1 VETQSDWLEFAKKHT
16 VRKLEEEVRLVGD
29 RGKRPGDRLGSKPQ
43 RYWLHLPLSERAHVL
58 VESAFTKLRRARK
71 GTASPEELI
80 EEMAELVLAMRL
92 ESEDAEDGIE
102 PGASSKR
109 ASPFKVLIHVK
120 AETGESWIDTSEGRV
135 ELSPEEVQEE
145 IEDGAEVEMVEEFAP
160 RGAAASSATEP
171 STPERSIRFGER
183 GSVPKELRAA
193 PATQETRRQVFERH
207 GNRCVICGRLLTLSN
222 RQTHHP
228 EAHANG
234 GSSDARDLLPYCDE
248 CHGSEHQGLLSA
260 RWESGEIIPIDA
272 NGEPLEKQ
280 ESPAEVLAASPRSE
294 EHTSELQSRENLL

>member
-1 VETQSDWLEFAKKHT
+1 ALFGPGFRSAAHWAEVKLGIPEKQAQRWISVARHLGETTAIDEAFARGELSWSKVRTIAPIATAETQEDWLEFAKKHT
-16 VRKLEEEVRLVGD
+16 VRRLEEEVRLVGD
-29 RGKRPGDRLGSKPQ
+29 RGKRPGERLGSKPQ

-102 PGASSKR
+102 PGADSKR

-135 ELSPEEVQEE
+135 ELSPEDVQEE

-171 STPERSIRFGER
+171 STLKRSICFGER

-193 PATQETRRQVFERH
+193 PATQETRRKVFERH

-228 EAHANG
+228 EAHAN
-234 GSSDARDLLPYCDE
+234 
-248 CHGSEHQGLLSA
+248 
-260 RWESGEIIPIDA
+260 
-272 NGEPLEKQ
+272 
-280 ESPAEVLAASPRSE
+280 
-294 EHTSELQSRENLL
+294 

>member
-1 VETQSDWLEFAKKHT
+1 
-16 VRKLEEEVRLVGD
+16 
-29 RGKRPGDRLGSKPQ
+29 
-43 RYWLHLPLSERAHVL
+43 LSERAHVL

-102 PGASSKR
+102 PGAASKR

-160 RGAAASSATEP
+160 RGAADREP
-171 STPERSIRFGER
+171 STLGRSIRFGER

-193 PATQETRRQVFERH
+193 PATQETRRKVFERH
-207 GNRCVICGRLLTLSN
+207 GYRCVICGRLLTLSN

-228 EAHANG
+228 DAHANG

-248 CHGSEHQGLLSA
+248 CHGSEHQGLGSA
-260 RWESGEIIPIDA
+260 RWESGEIIPSDA
-272 NGEPLEKQ
+272 SCEPLEKQ
-280 ESPAEVLAASPRSE
+280 QSPAEVLVMDPSANRSASHALAPSSGVLQHLGNDRKERTQGLGRGGAASEASE
-294 EHTSELQSRENLL
+294 EGRGLELGATWRQFP